1 MQEKSL
7 SKSSGKLPIV
17 QSVHPDSILCDSSSL
32 IALTDAGLLG
42 ALIALKQKMKGQL
55 LITQGI
61 IDESITYPITV
72 PKYSFSAVRIQRAL
86 DTGVF
91 TVISFKQQTVDR
103 ILYLTNN
110 LFYTNKPFHLVDKG
124 EAEILAAAVDNDLK
138 TLVMDERTT
147 RTIMEAPME
156 TKKHLENEFRIK
168 LNVNTKLL
176 NEFQSLTQ
184 NIHVIRSSEIVALA
198 YEAKYFKK
206 FKDLE
211 QKAYESALYAIKF
224 NGCAVG
230 FDEIKEL
237 ARI

>member
-1 MQEKSL
+1 
-7 SKSSGKLPIV
+7 
-17 QSVHPDSILCDSSSL
+17 
-32 IALTDAGLLG
+32 
-42 ALIALKQKMKGQL
+42 
-55 LITQGI
+55 
-61 IDESITYPITV
+61 
-72 PKYSFSAVRIQRAL
+72 
-86 DTGVF
+86 
-91 TVISFKQQTVDR
+91 
-103 ILYLTNN
+103 
-110 LFYTNKPFHLVDKG
+110 
-124 EAEILAAAVDNDLK
+124 
-138 TLVMDERTT
+138 MDERTT

-156 TKKHLENEFRIK
+156 TKKHLEQEFRIK

-184 NIHVIRSSEIVALA
+184 NVRVIRSSEIVALA